1 MSSRFTFEIGGGL
14 FRDLPYPQ
22 FEFRPSEK
30 LPATG
35 LAELIKAR
43 FTGNV
48 TGRLKADGSRR
59 TGSIHIRFN
68 SQRNR
73 FRAEFEGGVNGL
85 RNAMNGLEEP
95 DWNAIIADEIQPHAT
110 LDLAKVGFRSGMAPL
125 LRAVEYGGIST
136 ELQGDLYED
145 GTLAG
150 KVESQII
157 SGPWEARNWPL
168 ATREKGP
175 NAGCRRTSIP
185 TLPHERSTSHRSVR
199 YAFRRG
205 SSRLSTMIGV
215 DIAFET

>member
-1 MSSRFTFEIGGGL
+1 MNSRFTFEIGGGL

-68 SQRNR
+68 SQGNR
-73 FRAEFEGGVNGL
+73 FRAEFEGDVNSL
-85 RNAMNGLEEP
+85 RSDMNGLEEP
-95 DWNAIIADEIQPHAT
+95 DWNAIIADFTRTGTFEIPPHAT
-110 LDLAKVGFRSGMAPL
+110 LDLAKVGFRSGMTPL

-136 ELQGDLYED
+136 ELQGDLCED

-168 ATREKGP
+168 ATREKAP
-175 NAGCRRTSIP
+175 DAGCRRSLDP
-185 TLPHERSTSHRSVR
+185 DVAP
-199 YAFRRG
+199 
-205 SSRLSTMIGV
+205 
-215 DIAFET
+215 